1 MKNYG
6 KDYKKS
12 GDGYEYIGAWYETSL
27 PAAELKK
34 AAKCLGG
41 KLLAASLLLS
51 GGLSVNNTGS
61 HTFWVLIPYAMMILP
76 VIYGWMGC
84 TALMRTAKK
93 RQEQGKTI
101 TENQEKQK
109 EAKHGSKKKTIAGK
123 GQEPIVHL
131 DSAKHAA
138 HLRRSEYEQAF
149 RRPLRC
155 GIATAVLAWTSFAA
169 DLVIVTAYR
178 EQAVWPV
185 EIFFAVDAF
194 LLCILGVWMAVS
206 AWKVHRSAHR
216 LEENV

>member
-1 MKNYG
+1 MRTQEVIRFRDSGYKTGCEQVLEKKGINMRNYG

-12 GDGYEYIGAWYETSL
+12 GDGYEYVGAWYETSL
-27 PAAELKK
+27 PAAELKQE
-34 AAKCLGG
+34 AKFFGG
-41 KLLAASLLLS
+41 KLLAASLLLAC
-51 GGLSVNNTGS
+51 GLSVNNIGS
-61 HTFWVLIPYAMMILP
+61 HTFWVLIPYAGMILP

-84 TALMRTAKK
+84 HAMMRTAKK
-93 RQEQGKTI
+93 RQEQK
-101 TENQEKQK
+101 
-109 EAKHGSKKKTIAGK
+109 
-123 GQEPIVHL
+123 PIVHL
-131 DSAKHAA
+131 DRAEHAS

-185 EIFFAVDAF
+185 EIFFAADAF

-206 AWKVHRSAHR
+206 AWKVHRSAHC
-216 LEENV
+216 LEKNV

>member
-1 MKNYG
+1 MRLAADMCFGKGISMRNYG

-12 GDGYEYIGAWYETSL
+12 GDGYEYVGAWYETSL
-27 PAAELKK
+27 PVAELKQE
-34 AAKCLGG
+34 AKFLGG
-41 KLLAASLLLS
+41 KLLAASLLLAC
-51 GGLSVNNTGS
+51 GLSVNNIGS
-61 HTFWVLIPYAMMILP
+61 HTFWVLIPYAGMILP

-84 TALMRTAKK
+84 HAMMRTAKK
-93 RQEQGKTI
+93 RQEQK
-101 TENQEKQK
+101 
-109 EAKHGSKKKTIAGK
+109 
-123 GQEPIVHL
+123 PIVHL
-131 DSAKHAA
+131 DRAEHAS

-169 DLVIVTAYR
+169 DIVIVTAYR

-185 EIFFAVDAF
+185 EIFFAADAF

-206 AWKVHRSAHR
+206 AWKVHRSAHC

>member
-12 GDGYEYIGAWYETSL
+12 GDGYEYVGAWYETSL
-27 PAAELKK
+27 LAAELKK
-34 AAKCLGG
+34 EAKRLGG
-41 KLLAASLLLS
+41 KLLAASVLLVC
-51 GGLSVNNTGS
+51 GLSVNNIGS
-61 HTFWVLIPYAMMILP
+61 HTFWVLIPYAGMILP

-84 TALMRTAKK
+84 HAMLRTAKK
-93 RQEQGKTI
+93 RQKQGETV

-109 EAKHGSKKKTIAGK
+109 EAEYGSKRKAAAGK
-123 GQEPIVHL
+123 GQEPIVHQN
-131 DSAKHAA
+131 SAS

-178 EQAVWPV
+178 KQAVWPV
-185 EIFFAVDAF
+185 ELFFAADAF

-206 AWKVHRSAHR
+206 AWKVHRSVHR
-216 LEENV
+216 LEENG

>member
-12 GDGYEYIGAWYETSL
+12 GDGYEYVGAWYETSL
-27 PAAELKK
+27 SAAELKTE
-34 AAKCLGG
+34 AKRLGG
-41 KLLAASLLLS
+41 KLLAASLLLVC
-51 GGLSVNNTGS
+51 GLSVNNIGS

-84 TALMRTAKK
+84 TAMMRTAKK
-93 RQEQGKTI
+93 RSEHT
-101 TENQEKQK
+101 
-109 EAKHGSKKKTIAGK
+109 S
-123 GQEPIVHL
+123 
-131 DSAKHAA
+131 

-185 EIFFAVDAF
+185 EILFAADAF
-194 LLCILGVWMAVS
+194 ALCILGVWMAVN

-216 LEENV
+216 LEESA

>member
-12 GDGYEYIGAWYETSL
+12 GDGYEYVGTWYEMSL
-27 PAAELKK
+27 SAAELKK
-34 AAKCLGG
+34 EAKCLGG
-41 KLLAASLLLS
+41 KLLAASVLLAC
-51 GGLSVNNTGS
+51 GLSVNNIGS
-61 HTFWVLIPYAMMILP
+61 HTFWVLIPYAMMLLP

-84 TALMRTAKK
+84 HAMMRTSKK
-93 RQEQGKTI
+93 RSEQEAASAANQGSR
-101 TENQEKQK
+101 NQEENSSNEKADRK
-109 EAKHGSKKKTIAGK
+109 RP
-123 GQEPIVHL
+123 EPIVYL
-131 DSAKHAA
+131 NASEHAA

-216 LEENV
+216 LEEKV

>member
-1 MKNYG
+1 MAE
-6 KDYKKS
+6 S
-12 GDGYEYIGAWYETSL
+12 FWQHRFCW
-27 PAAELKK
+27 PAA
-34 AAKCLGG
+34 CP
-41 KLLAASLLLS
+41 S
-51 GGLSVNNTGS
+51 NNIGS
-61 HTFWVLIPYAMMILP
+61 HTFWVLIPYAGMILP

-84 TALMRTAKK
+84 HAMMRTAKK
-93 RQEQGKTI
+93 RSE
-101 TENQEKQK
+101 
-109 EAKHGSKKKTIAGK
+109 
-123 GQEPIVHL
+123 QEPIVHL
-131 DSAKHAA
+131 DRAEHAS

-185 EIFFAVDAF
+185 EIFFAADAF
-194 LLCILGVWMAVS
+194 LLCILGVWMAVC